1 MNLKINDMNKL
12 KVGDTTEVIEV
23 LDSYAP
29 TLYDVGSWG
38 TIAQEFNPNV
48 AAFLGPYESGDC
60 CGWHVL
66 GSGFRRVGRLTITKL
81 K

>member
-1 MNLKINDMNKL
+1 MNLKTKDMNKL

-23 LDSYAP
+23 LNSYAP

-38 TIAQEFNPNV
+38 TIAREFNPDV
-48 AAFLGPYESGDC
+48 SAFLGPYESSYR
-60 CGWHVL
+60 GWHVL
-66 GSGFRRVGRLTITKL
+66 GGGFRRVGRLTITKL